1 MSSPAHTA
9 AALDLLTVPAPG
21 ADYSVRVGTPFPGF
35 HLIDGLV
42 YADDG
47 FGNLHRPVDVSVGV
61 AALLCYADGV
71 VTLH

>member
-1 MSSPAHTA
+1 MISSAHVTA
-9 AALDLLTVPAPG
+9 AIDLLTVPAPG

-61 AALLCYADGV
+61 AALLYYADGV